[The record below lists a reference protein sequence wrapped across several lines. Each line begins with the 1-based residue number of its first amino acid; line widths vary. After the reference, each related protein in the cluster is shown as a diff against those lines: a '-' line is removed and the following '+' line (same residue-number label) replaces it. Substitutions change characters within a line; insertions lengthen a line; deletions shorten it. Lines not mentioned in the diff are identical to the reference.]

1 MSMKSTKSEIK
12 NSNDL
17 YEIALIGGQIRNE
30 LMVSST
36 PLTPVNLEEETEK
49 FLKSTKYNPQFVY
62 KKPELKRYDI
72 IIDNLERKAELL
84 DLPDDLFFHI
94 IEYLNH
100 LRLLYHARHSIGRPT
115 FPVYAKLVFNW
126 DILTPEDII
135 KEIPKTKFEKEDK
148 TQLRNAIEIVNQLQN
163 VIDKR
168 YGIPNFRVRI
178 NNFSRNLIF
187 VNFETIDIGK
197 DIKRFQNNVERLIV
211 HEVESHVIQ
220 NYNMRTS
227 NNPLRTMSKFS
238 VSELYSEGLAV
249 YNEINTKTI
258 TKKSFDNYYFR
269 LKAANHLHLSFR
281 ELLEMLIADGLSI
294 KHAFNITYRAKRGM
308 ADTSKPGGFPKDSAY
323 LLGYKAVLDYLK
335 HNPERN
341 MYYAKN
347 PNLTNLLLKYNLVG
361 KKKLLIPKFG
371 NK

>member
-1 MSMKSTKSEIK
+1 MKSGKGHFKNIK
-12 NSNDL
+12 DL
-17 YEIALIGGQIRNE
+17 FYIARVGSQIRNE

-36 PLTPVNLEEETEK
+36 PLTPINLEEETGK
-49 FLKSTKYNPQFVY
+49 FLKSTKYNPRFIY
-62 KKPELKRYDI
+62 KSPGLKRYDI
-72 IIDNLERKAELL
+72 VIDDLERKAELL

-126 DILTPEDII
+126 EIIKPEIVL
-135 KEIPKTKFEKEDK
+135 KEIPKTKFDNENKTKLNNALEIRDKLKE
-148 TQLRNAIEIVNQLQN
+148 T
-163 VIDKR
+163 IDKK
-168 YGIPNFRVRI
+168 YKIPNFDVRI
-178 NNFSRNLIF
+178 NNISKNLIF
-187 VNFETIDIGK
+187 VNFDTIYIGK

-220 NYNMRTS
+220 NYNIRVS
-227 NNPLRTMSKFS
+227 NNPLRTMSLFS
-238 VSELYSEGLAV
+238 ASELYSEGLAV

-269 LKAANHLHLSFR
+269 LKAANNLHLGFR
-281 ELLEMLIADGLSI
+281 ELFDLLIADGLTV

-335 HNPERN
+335 HNPEKN

-347 PNLTNLLLKYNLVG
+347 PNLTNLLLKYDLIG
-361 KKKLLIPKFG
+361 EKRLLTPKF
-371 NK
+371 